1 MNNHQAIADLFKQ
14 TMKRQHVPQNQLVRE
29 SGLAPRTL
37 QLMLSG
43 EHDFKLSSFFAV
55 ADRLGLEM
63 VLVPKEAAA
72 AVQAGQTEATEPVV
86 MTQVQAALNALKDR
100 TVGRA
105 G

>member
-1 MNNHQAIADLFKQ
+1 MNTHQAIADLFKK
-14 TMKRQHVPQNQLVRE
+14 TMKQQHLPQNQLVRDA
-29 SGLAPRTL
+29 GLASRTL

-63 VLVPKEAAA
+63 VLVPKEAAT

-86 MTQVQAALNALKDR
+86 LTKVQAALNALKG
-100 TVGRA
+100 GRA
-105 G
+105 DRAG

>member
-1 MNNHQAIADLFKQ
+1 MNTHQAVADLFKK
-14 TMKRQHVPQNQLVRE
+14 TMKRQRLPQNQLVRDA
-29 SGLAPRTL
+29 GLAPRTL

-72 AVQAGQTEATEPVV
+72 AVQAGQTEATEPAV
-86 MTQVQAALNALKDR
+86 MTQVQAALNALTHR
-100 TVGRA
+100 SA
-105 G
+105 GGAG

>member
-1 MNNHQAIADLFKQ
+1 MNTHQAVADLFKK
-14 TMKRQHVPQNQLVRE
+14 TMKRLHMPQNQLVRDA
-29 SGLAPRTL
+29 GLAPRTL

-72 AVQAGQTEATEPVV
+72 AVQSGQTQATEPVV
-86 MTQVQAALNALKDR
+86 MTQVQAALNALTDKR
-100 TVGRA
+100 AERA